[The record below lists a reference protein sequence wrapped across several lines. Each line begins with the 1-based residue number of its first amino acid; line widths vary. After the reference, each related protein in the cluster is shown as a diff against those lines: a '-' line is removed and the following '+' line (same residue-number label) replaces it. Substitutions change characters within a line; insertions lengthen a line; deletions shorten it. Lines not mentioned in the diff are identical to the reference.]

1 MIRIANKWDKEDI
14 MRMLTSYQNHS
25 PLEFHKGTGPAH
37 ASKIVDAI
45 FLGAGVIF
53 VAEDSAGIH
62 GMLLAIKN
70 PNVWDPEKMA
80 MHELAYWVDVN
91 RRGTRSGYRLLKAY
105 IEHAKMLKN
114 QGKIE
119 YYTVSKM
126 ANSPDLDYGRFGFN
140 KLEEM
145 WSA

>member
-14 MRMLTSYQNHS
+14 MRMLESYQHYS
-25 PLEFHKGTGPAH
+25 PLGFHKTASLAH
-37 ASKIVDAI
+37 ASKIVDTI
-45 FLGAGVIF
+45 LLGAGVIF

-62 GMLLAIKN
+62 GMLLAIYN
-70 PNVWDPEKMA
+70 RNVWTPDAMA

-91 RRGTRSGYRLLKAY
+91 RRGTRSGYKLLKAY
-105 IEHAKMLKN
+105 IDYAKDLKE
-114 QGKIE
+114 QDKIE

-145 WSA
+145 WHA

>member
-1 MIRIANKWDKEDI
+1 MIRQATPADKSDI
-14 MRMLTSYQNHS
+14 MRMLESYQKHS
-25 PLEFHKGTGPAH
+25 PLGFHKTASLAH
-37 ASKIVDAI
+37 AGKIIDAV
-45 FLGAGVIF
+45 FEGSGVIF

-62 GMLLAIKN
+62 GMLLAIYN
-70 PNVWDPEKMA
+70 RNVWTPDAIA

-91 RRGTRSGYRLLKAY
+91 RRGTRSGYKLLKAY
-105 IEHAKMLKN
+105 IDYAKGLKE

-119 YYTVSKM
+119 YYTISKM
-126 ANSPDLDYGRFGFN
+126 VNSPDLDYGRFGFN

>member
-1 MIRIANKWDKEDI
+1 MIRIATPNDKTDI
-14 MRMLTSYQNHS
+14 MRMLISYQQHS
-25 PLEFHKGTGPAH
+25 PLEFHKQTNPAH
-37 ASKIVDAI
+37 ASKILDAI
-45 FLGAGVIF
+45 FLGSGIIF
-53 VAEDSAGIH
+53 VAEDASGVH
-62 GMLLAIKN
+62 GMLLAIYN
-70 PNVWDPEKMA
+70 RNVWDPEKIA

-91 RRGTRSGYRLLKAY
+91 RRGTRSGFKLLKTY
-105 IEHAKMLKN
+105 IDHAKALKE
-114 QGKIE
+114 QAKIE